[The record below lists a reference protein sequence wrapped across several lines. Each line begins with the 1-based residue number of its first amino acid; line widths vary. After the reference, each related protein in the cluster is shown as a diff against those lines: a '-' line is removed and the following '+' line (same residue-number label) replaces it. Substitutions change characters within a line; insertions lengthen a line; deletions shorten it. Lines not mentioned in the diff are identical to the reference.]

1 MRAPPPLIYGFLL
14 IVLYELEDNIMFPPT
29 VRLLENAI
37 CQQHFAALQSSHVIV
52 VPVPEAMCKIEAVQS
67 RLAYVRGWLS
77 LFKTAPGSSLFRF
90 LLLLLLLFLSFFRNQ
105 GIFVADVY
113 VLVSIIA
120 VLLGAGF
127 GSLADQYGR
136 RPIYA
141 LAIFGMLCLLAST
154 YLICNVVL
162 EPFFISVC
170 LDLEHGEFQKKKT
183 G

>member
-1 MRAPPPLIYGFLL
+1 MRAPPPLLYGFLL
-14 IVLYELEDNIMFPPT
+14 IILYELEDNIMFPPT
-29 VRLLENAI
+29 IRLLENAI
-37 CQQHFAALQSSHVIV
+37 CQQHFAALPSGQVV
-52 VPVPEAMCKIEAVQS
+52 VPVPETMCKIEAVQA

-90 LLLLLLLFLSFFRNQ
+90 LLLLLLLFFSFFRNQ

-113 VLVSIIA
+113 VLVIIIA
-120 VLLGAGF
+120 VLLCAGF

-170 LDLEHGEFQKKKT
+170 LDLEYGEFQKKKT